1 MPQTDNSRHMLDPD
15 LEVRSHPD
23 QANLDQAN
31 PDQVK
36 PEQAHSDDGVRAA
49 RRPRKQW
56 LVLAVAVLAVTALLV
71 SGIWSR
77 VGASTALRIE
87 TAQAALPA
95 VAVVSPKQN
104 APADEIILPG
114 NVQPFINSPIY
125 SRTNGYLKKWY
136 FDIGAHVRKGQ
147 LLAVIETP
155 EVDQQLQQARSNL
168 LTAQANLELAS
179 ITKARYQGL
188 LKSNAVSQQD
198 ADNAVGTY
206 NANEAIVEAGKA
218 AVEQYSALVSFEK
231 IYAPFD
237 GVITARNTDI
247 GDLIN
252 SGSGT
257 GIKTDLFHIAQPGK
271 LRVYVNV
278 PEEYSQGIK
287 VGMTADLS
295 LAEFPGRKFQGKLVR
310 TAEDINLTTR
320 TLLVEID
327 VENPTGTLLTGSY
340 AEVHLAVPTHAST
353 LLLPVNTLIFRTEG
367 LRVATVKNAKVAFA
381 DVTPGHDFGTQIEIV
396 SGLKPDDQV
405 IVNPP
410 DSVVSGQAVQIVQA
424 SLPGDAK

>member
-1 MPQTDNSRHMLDPD
+1 MRVEILMMPQTEDK
-15 LEVRSHPD
+15 
-23 QANLDQAN
+23 QANR
-31 PDQVK
+31 
-36 PEQAHSDDGVRAA
+36 EQTPPSNDVGTRKASRKSWLLFAIAA
-49 RRPRKQW
+49 I
-56 LVLAVAVLAVTALLV
+56 AVAALLI

-77 VGASTALRIE
+77 VKAGATLRAE

-95 VAVVSPKQN
+95 VSVVSPKQT

-114 NVQPFINSPIY
+114 NVQPFITSPIY
-125 SRTNGYLKKWY
+125 ARTNGYLKKWY
-136 FDIGAHVRKGQ
+136 FDIGAHVKQGQ
-147 LLAVIETP
+147 LLAVIQTP

-179 ITKARYQGL
+179 ITKDRYQGL
-188 LKSNAVSQQD
+188 LKSNAVAQQD

-206 NANEAIVEAGKA
+206 NANKAIVEADKA

-252 SGSGT
+252 SGSST
-257 GIKTDLFHIAQPGK
+257 GVKTDLFHIAQPRK

-287 VGMTADLS
+287 TGMTADLS

-310 TAEDINLTTR
+310 TAEAITVTTR

-327 VENPTGTLLTGSY
+327 VDNPTGTLLTGSY
-340 AEVHLAVPTHAST
+340 AEVHLAVPTQAST
-353 LLLPVNTLIFRTEG
+353 FLLPVNTLIFRSEG
-367 LRVATVKNAKVAFA
+367 LHVATVKDGKVVLAA
-381 DVTPGHDFGTQIEIV
+381 VTPGHDFGNQIEIV
-396 SGLKPDDQV
+396 AGVKPDDQV
-405 IVNPP
+405 IINPP
-410 DSVVSGQAVQIVQA
+410 DSIVSGQAVQIVQA
-424 SLPGDAK
+424 TLPGDTK